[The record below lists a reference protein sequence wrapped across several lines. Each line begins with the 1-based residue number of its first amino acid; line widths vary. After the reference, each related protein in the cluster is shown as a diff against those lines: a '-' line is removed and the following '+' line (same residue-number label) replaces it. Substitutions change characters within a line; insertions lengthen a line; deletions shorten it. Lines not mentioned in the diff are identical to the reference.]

1 MLANWGSGIVSRLIR
16 WSCQLPCQDSGASLA
31 GGAGGDALSGASL
44 AGGTGPSE
52 GGGLL
57 FNHLQAHL
65 EVGEVKDEVSVLSI
79 M

>member
-1 MLANWGSGIVSRLIR
+1 ME
-16 WSCQLPCQDSGASLA
+16 LPCQDSGASPA
-31 GGAGGDALSGASL
+31 GGTGGDALSGASL
-44 AGGTGPSE
+44 AGGTGPGERS
-52 GGGLL
+52 GLL